1 MASASKKF
9 QSRQIPSAPGMF
21 LRPASRVCQKIKPP
35 ISRICSSFFKI
46 LESSCF
52 ATKDNYCL
60 RTLLISV
67 HLQAV
72 VAFTTNDRQVYH
84 GFVYSV
90 DFVQFL
96 SGTNLVGG
104 AFEDLS
110 ASDKIFQI
118 TTNHLHL
125 QNVDDDR
132 KQLIR

>member
-1 MASASKKF
+1 MQQKVIIAFLLYWF
-9 QSRQIPSAPGMF
+9 QFIYR
-21 LRPASRVCQKIKPP
+21 LV
-35 ISRICSSFFKI
+35 
-46 LESSCF
+46 L
-52 ATKDNYCL
+52 
-60 RTLLISV
+60 
-67 HLQAV
+67 
-72 VAFTTNDRQVYH
+72 AFMTNDRQVYH

-110 ASDKIFQI
+110 ASDKICQI